1 MIKETTQKH
10 CDSNSCCGIRRVTFH
25 ASLTQESQGLET
37 ALDMLRGPGCSPHGL
52 GAVVSSKSWPNT
64 IKAELAVEALRS
76 QPGALTRLPASRDS
90 CHAQVCIALSTR
102 DGNGDFH
109 LTHPNMEAQLIKG
122 SQIERRSKSHQS
134 LAPRGLNWSWLVKK
148 RLKWSSVI
156 LPGRTW
162 SSKQKEFPFWE
173 RELVVCLPTSQDF
186 FFFLL
191 EAKVTWGAL
200 GPLPSSLSCFLGS
213 GWNSIYHH
221 RLMFVLLPKIMTLQL
236 SWGHSHH
243 RTTVSF
249 PETDRGLPPGAPWI
263 FALMKGVC
271 ALLFKNG

>member
-186 FFFLL
+186 FFFFTRS
-191 EAKVTWGAL
+191 K
-200 GPLPSSLSCFLGS
+200 SDLGS
-213 GWNSIYHH
+213 SGSPSK
-221 RLMFVLLPKIMTLQL
+221 LPFLFSGQRMKQYL
-236 SWGHSHH
+236 SPPVNVCTVAENYDTSTELGSFASPHYSELSRNWPRTPTRCPLNLCSHEG
-243 RTTVSF
+243 S
-249 PETDRGLPPGAPWI
+249 
-263 FALMKGVC
+263 VC
-271 ALLFKNG
+271 IAV